1 MSEYNKNFGSIENS
15 ENRPGETISRRKLIK
30 FALGSLAALTVEEA
44 LRRNLFN
51 SNEET
56 SREPENR
63 GRRFRRESEVPRLEN
78 VDQFKDLGDGVLII
92 CANDDEY
99 RSVISTLEERSQKR
113 VEGMKFAIH
122 QNGDGTATGEM
133 PVRRHEDKGLPPGQ
147 YPSGTKKIKITVVKE
162 NGNALDNLGKN
173 FGMIQLR
180 GHTQNMPSL
189 LEKFKNHRREKT
201 ILSMGGCESV
211 QFMEKVYDKNT
222 PIIADKMG
230 TPAFTKH
237 NTYMLIMTLD
247 RLDISDSWDELQE
260 EVSKISSRFREQTIM
275 PGNPDYYK
283 YVSKE
288 KR

>member
-1 MSEYNKNFGSIENS
+1 MKFSI
-15 ENRPGETISRRKLIK
+15 RQ
-30 FALGSLAALTVEEA
+30 
-44 LRRNLFN
+44 N
-51 SNEET
+51 SN
-56 SREPENR
+56 
-63 GRRFRRESEVPRLEN
+63 
-78 VDQFKDLGDGVLII
+78 GV
-92 CANDDEY
+92 
-99 RSVISTLEERSQKR
+99 
-113 VEGMKFAIH
+113 AI
-122 QNGDGTATGEM
+122 AEM
-133 PVRRHEDKGLPPGQ
+133 PIRKHEDKNLPPGQ

-162 NGNALDNLGKN
+162 NGSSLEGLGKN

-189 LEKFKNHRREKT
+189 IEKFKNHRREKT

-211 QFMEKVYDKNT
+211 QFMENVYDKNT

-237 NTYMLIMTLD
+237 NTYMLMMTLD

-260 EVSKISSRFREQTIM
+260 EVTKISSRFREQTVM

-283 YVSKE
+283 YISKE